1 MVCRMTNTH
10 GMLARRHFL
19 GGAVAGAAVV
29 ATTSREAS
37 AGIDKNRSWAAA
49 PPAGF
54 TPFNAPGKVVRVTKP
69 DCLQANKNYPKP
81 EDARAM
87 LEKALTSLTGKPN
100 LVEAVRVFVSP
111 ADKVCVKVNGI
122 ALKNMSTNKELVL
135 PFIQAMIDS
144 GVPAANITVLEQWM
158 GFLQGT
164 RINAQNV
171 PPGVKIAIHGNKDTA
186 MEERHVEG
194 TRTGK
199 TTFAR
204 ALTDSTAVINF
215 ALIKDHSITGY
226 TGAIKNMTH
235 GCSLNPHDF
244 HQRKG
249 SPQLAHL
256 YNQDVI
262 RSRVRLNIADGF
274 KIMAHGGPLYKK
286 PEYVKAHDSVYVSTD
301 PVAMDVIGWEM
312 VEKARAEFKLKTLES
327 EDRAPT
333 YMKVAEGLGLGV
345 AERSKIQFFEVAI

>member
-1 MVCRMTNTH
+1 MT
-10 GMLARRHFL
+10 A
-19 GGAVAGAAVV
+19 AGRA
-29 ATTSREAS
+29 EA
-37 AGIDKNRSWAAA
+37 GQDKNRNWGAA

-54 TPFNAPGKVVRVTKP
+54 TPFKANGKVVRVIKG
-69 DCLQANKNYPKP
+69 DAFQANKLYPKP

-87 LEKALTSLTGKPN
+87 LERAMVELTGKPN
-100 LVEAVRVFVSP
+100 LIEAIKTIVHP
-111 ADKVCVKVNGI
+111 ADKVVVKVNGI
-122 ALKNMSTNKELVL
+122 ALKNMATNKELVL
-135 PFIQAMIDS
+135 PFIEAMIAS
-144 GVPAANITVLEQWM
+144 GIPAGNITVLEQWN

-171 PPGVKIAIHGNKDTA
+171 PAGVKIAVHANNDAA

-194 TRTGK
+194 TRSGK
-199 TTFAR
+199 TRFAR

-244 HQRKG
+244 HQRDG

-262 RSRVRLNIADGF
+262 RTRVRLNIADGF

-301 PVAMDVIGWEM
+301 PVAMDAIGWEQ
-312 VEKARAEFKLKTLES
+312 VEKARAEFKLKPLADEKR
-327 EDRAPT
+327 EPK
-333 YMKVAEGLGLGV
+333 YIKVAEGLGLGV
-345 AERSKIQFFEVAI
+345 ADRAKIEFREVKL